1 MQLLSLIQL
10 GIHFQEPK
18 YRETSRMDID
28 NISILTHRFSA
39 TKELDDLDPSR
50 FNSQEIA
57 KLKKNSVIQARK
69 KKRLNNHIIELK
81 KHENK

>member
-1 MQLLSLIQL
+1 
-10 GIHFQEPK
+10 
-18 YRETSRMDID
+18 MDID

-57 KLKKNSVIQARK
+57 KFKNSVIQARK

-81 KHENK
+81 KHENKSEGNRTSRDCI